1 MSEALNGIIDA
12 AFEISERRRDILAQM
27 REAFD
32 RGDVSEALT
41 LAKKLCGVDDE
52 QKSNRTDQSVN

>member
-12 AFEISERRRDILAQM
+12 ALEISERRRNILAQM
-27 REAFD
+27 REALKQ
-32 RGDVSEALT
+32 GDEGKALT

-52 QKSNRTDQSVN
+52 QKSNRIDSRLN